1 MKVYGIDLG
10 TTYSAIAHI
19 DELGTPQVIQNF
31 EGDQTTPSVVLFDDA
46 SNFVV
51 GREAKNE
58 IELRPDETVQL
69 IKRQMGDNYDVKI
82 HDVVHSP
89 ESISALILSYLVETA
104 EDFTGEKAD
113 GVVITVPAYF
123 GVEARTATK
132 QAGEI
137 AGLNV
142 LDIITEPVA
151 AALSSGTRH
160 GDNQTLLVYD
170 LGDGTFD
177 TTIMEM
183 NEDGIEVLA
192 VDGDRQLGGADWDE
206 ELYNLAVMNFVVT
219 SGLEEDPTYDE
230 DFVQNLKS
238 GVEQAKIALT
248 RRKSAK
254 ILCNYQNRVKAN
266 VEITREDFES
276 ATQYLVDQTLRVV
289 ERAIESAKK
298 KRPNL
303 QIDRYLLV
311 GGSSRMP
318 MVSEAL
324 ESRFGWELTPTE
336 FDLAVAKGAAIY
348 AQGLVDAAGG
358 DINVNPNDTSAQ
370 TGGSMITV
378 ATPTGARSMEIKNVL
393 PKAVGVKFWDPERE
407 VPYVMHVLEAGAEL
421 PAEATAQGFASND
434 NTTRIR
440 FDIYEQAGE
449 VVSQDMDANKLIS
462 GENGAVLQNLPNLPK
477 GSPVYMIMKV
487 TNDGIVSLEGSEPT
501 TGQSVEL
508 TAQISALS
516 DERVDQYK
524 NMVTGMIRSE

>member
-19 DELGTPQVIQNF
+19 DELGAPQVIQNF
-31 EGDQTTPSVVLFDDA
+31 EGEQTTPSVVLFDDA
-46 SNFVV
+46 TSFVV

-58 IELRPDETVQL
+58 IELRPDETVEL
-69 IKRQMGDNYDVKI
+69 IKRHMGDAYDVKI
-82 HDVVHSP
+82 HGVTHSP
-89 ESISALILSYLVETA
+89 ESVSALILSYLVEAA
-104 EDFTGEKAD
+104 EDFTGEDAD

-123 GVEARTATK
+123 GTEARAATK
-132 QAGEI
+132 QAGKI

-151 AALSSGTRH
+151 AALSSGMRH
-160 GDNQTLLVYD
+160 GSNQTILVYD
-170 LGDGTFD
+170 LGGGTFD
-177 TTIMEM
+177 TTIMDM
-183 NEDGIEVLA
+183 REDGIDVLA
-192 VDGDRQLGGADWDE
+192 VDGDRKLGGADWDT
-206 ELYNLAVMNFVVT
+206 ELFNLAVMNFSMAT
-219 SGLEEDPTYDE
+219 GLDEDPTYDD

-266 VEITREDFES
+266 VEITREEFEM
-276 ATQYLVDQTLRVV
+276 ATKHLVDQTIRVV
-289 ERAIESAKK
+289 ERAIETAKK
-298 KRPNL
+298 EKPDL
-303 QIDRYLLV
+303 KIDRYLLV

-318 MVSEAL
+318 MISEAL
-324 ESRFGWELTPTE
+324 ESNFGWELTPTE

-358 DINVNPNDTSAQ
+358 DINVDPNGNETS
-370 TGGSMITV
+370 GSMITV
-378 ATPTGARSMEIKNVL
+378 ATPGGSRTMEIKNVL
-393 PKAVGVKFWDPERE
+393 PKAVGVQFWDPDRQE
-407 VPYVMHVLEAGAEL
+407 PYIMHILNAGAKL

-449 VVSQDMDANKLIS
+449 VPARDMNANKRIS
-462 GENGAVLQNLPNLPK
+462 GENGAMLNNLPNLPQ

-487 TNDGIVSLEGSEPT
+487 SNDGIVSLEGSEPT
-501 TGQSVEL
+501 TGQRVEL

-516 DERVDQYK
+516 DERVNEYR
-524 NMVTGMIRSE
+524 NMISGMVRSE